1 MQVTSTNGRTSILQ
15 DLVKKRGKTV
25 IAVTHDMD
33 IAARVDRRIHL
44 VDGAV
49 VSDERV
55 AQPVV

>member
-1 MQVTSTNGRTSILQ
+1 VFEILR

-33 IAARVDRRIHL
+33 IAARADRRIHL
-44 VDGAV
+44 VDGKV

-55 AQPVV
+55 TPAAV